1 MGTVTKIWLA
11 TAAVAAAAV
20 IVVLL
25 VARGG
30 QPGGPAPAA
39 PVTVKATFDR
49 KAVEFGDP
57 VTAEVTVLVDRE
69 AVPDPEVNMDSN
81 LGPLTQ
87 LGKTRVTRTK
97 RGNLLMVTYA
107 TRAACLEQRCL
118 SSKRSKPITLEPAQ
132 VEVRGH
138 GTQTVRWPTLRINGR
153 VAAEDARDT
162 HPPLRAD
169 ATPPAVSYRV
179 EPGTLATLLDVAAA
193 VLAAAAILLA
203 GWTATAL
210 YRSRRRKQQ
219 RLTGLARAVVL
230 ARQAEQ
236 RPPADRRRAL
246 GLLASLLGTRDRNL
260 ADAADDLAWS
270 APAPT
275 TDKLSD
281 LVTQVEREVNG
292 R

>member
-1 MGTVTKIWLA
+1 MGTVTRIWVA
-11 TAAVAAAAV
+11 TVAVAAVAVA
-20 IVVLL
+20 VVLL

-30 QPGGPAPAA
+30 DPGGPAPAA
-39 PVTVKATFDR
+39 PVTARATFDR

-57 VTAEVTVLVDRE
+57 VTAEVTVLVDRN
-69 AVPDPEVNMDSN
+69 AIPDPEVNMESN
-81 LGPLTQ
+81 VGPLTQ
-87 LGKTRVTRTK
+87 LGRTRVTRTK
-97 RGNLLMVTYA
+97 RGNLLMVSYA

-118 SSKRSKPITLEPAQ
+118 SSRRSKPITLQPAQ

-169 ATPPAVSYRV
+169 ATPPPATYRV
-179 EPGTLATLLDVAAA
+179 DPGTLATLLDAAA
-193 VLAAAAILLA
+193 AFLAAAAILLA

-210 YRSRRRKQQ
+210 YRSHRRKQE

-230 ARQAEQ
+230 AREAEQ

-246 GLLASLLGTRDRNL
+246 GLLASLLGGRDREL
-260 ADAADDLAWS
+260 ADAADELAWS

-275 TDKLSD
+275 TDKLSE
-281 LVTQVEREVNG
+281 LVTQVEQEVNG